1 MSTFGLIGLVVA
13 FAGVAVSIVCLL
25 AGQVLRRAGRAD
37 SAETF
42 SWGGCVAA
50 LLSCF
55 ALTVCCGILVYC
67 FLTGDMT
74 IEYVLENHSSAEG
87 VLGTLYRFS
96 GLWAGREGSLLFW
109 AWLISVFNAVVAV
122 RAMRKN
128 EAMDYMALLVSQLV
142 LAAFTGVLLFSE
154 DNMPFITTP
163 EYYFNSDGSLT
174 AEASVLGMNSLLE
187 HWAQA
192 IHPPTLFIGYAGLT
206 IPFAYA
212 IAALIVND
220 ASAAW
225 VRRASRFAMFSWLFL
240 GIGIGLGS
248 IWAYVVLGWG
258 GYWGWDPVEN
268 ASLLSWMVALAL
280 VHSLTVYRQRGAFKR
295 WSVMCACLAFTF
307 AVVGTFI
314 TRSGI
319 VQSVHAFAGDPVSL
333 YLFGTL
339 IVASVLMGIVGLIIR
354 WKSFGQ
360 GDAIESLVS
369 KDAAYYFN
377 NVIMIVFTLLLLYL
391 TVSSA
396 LPSFLPFG
404 GQSLSAGTYNA
415 VARPLGIVYCFIIA
429 VCPLLAWGKTAGR
442 SFLKQAKVPAIFAV
456 VLFAVLI
463 AYFVTTLYPVYENI
477 LISGA
482 AAGGYEGSSVFEAH
496 AFILANA
503 GTVSSDAYGLASEGP
518 VWYYNGLAVVGFA
531 VAALLFFNTLFMIG
545 RAVRARSKTS
555 GKNPVAS
562 FFSLMVKNSS
572 RIGGYIAHLA
582 MSIILVGLIGSSM
595 YVNETVQYVEFDE
608 EANTG
613 GSFTVDDYEL
623 RYTDS
628 SVDPINNGEDYLYTV
643 QFDVYDANNGT
654 YLGHVAPS
662 VQLDAATMQQKLN
675 ASVLGFPTE
684 DLFVVYRGVNEDGT
698 ALAMDVRVN
707 PLISFTWVGFGL
719 LMAGTAI
726 ALLGRRRDLKDAP
739 STPEAG
745 NGASDG
751 DATAEAAE
759 AVSEAAANG
768 ASNVAATVADVAAK
782 KGGKSKK

>member
-25 AGQVLRRAGRAD
+25 AGHVLRRSGRPD
-37 SAETF
+37 SAETL

-50 LLSCF
+50 LLSF
-55 ALTVCCGILVYC
+55 VGLTVCCGILVFC
-67 FLTGDMT
+67 FMTGDMS
-74 IEYVLENHSSAEG
+74 IMYVLENHSSAEG
-87 VLGTLYRFS
+87 ILGTLYRFS
-96 GLWAGREGSLLFW
+96 GLWAGRQGSLLFW
-109 AWLISVFNAVVAV
+109 AWLIAVFNVVVAV
-122 RAMRKN
+122 RALRKN
-128 EAMDYMALLVSQLV
+128 DAMDYMALFVSQVV
-142 LAAFTGVLLFSE
+142 LAAFVGVLLFSE
-154 DNMPFITTP
+154 DNMPFIVTP
-163 EYYFNSDGSLT
+163 ESYFNADGTLI
-174 AEASVLGMNSLLE
+174 ANAAALGMNSLLE

-212 IAALIVND
+212 ISALIVND
-220 ASAAW
+220 ASATW

-248 IWAYVVLGWG
+248 VWAYVVLGWG

-319 VQSVHAFAGDPVSL
+319 VQSVHAFEGDPVSL
-333 YLFGTL
+333 YLFGAL
-339 IVASVLMGIVGLIIR
+339 IAASVLVGILGLVVR
-354 WKSFGQ
+354 WKSFGE

-415 VARPLGIVYCFIIA
+415 VARPLGVVYCLIIA
-429 VCPLLAWGKTAGR
+429 LCPLLSWAKTDRAT
-442 SFLKQAKVPAIFAV
+442 FCKQAKVPAIFAL
-456 VLFAVLI
+456 VLFIVLM
-463 AYFVTTLYPVYENI
+463 AYFVTTLYPAYDAI
-477 LISGA
+477 IAAGA
-482 AAGGYEGSSVFEAH
+482 AEGATAAQISAAEGL
-496 AFILANA
+496 LA
-503 GTVSSDAYGLASEGP
+503 EGP

-531 VAALLFFNTLFMIG
+531 VASLLFFNTLFMIG
-545 RAVRARSKTS
+545 RAVRARSQAT
-555 GKNPVAS
+555 GKNPVAA
-562 FFSLMVKNSS
+562 FFGMLGKNSA
-572 RIGGYIAHLA
+572 RYGGFIAHLA

-595 YVNETVQYVEFDE
+595 YVTETVQYVNFDE
-608 EANTG
+608 EAQTADP
-613 GSFTVDDYEL
+613 FVVDDYEL
-623 RYTDS
+623 RFTDS
-628 SVDPINNGEDYLYTV
+628 SVEEMNGGEDILYGV
-643 QFDVYDANNGT
+643 EFDVYDVNSGA
-654 YLGHVAPS
+654 YLGHVSPS
-662 VQLDAATMQQKLN
+662 VQLDVMTQQTKLN
-675 ASVLGFPTE
+675 ASVLSAPTE

-698 ALAMDVRVN
+698 ALSMDVRVN

-719 LMAGTAI
+719 LMVGTAI
-726 ALLGRRRDLKDAP
+726 ALFGRRKDPLAY
-739 STPEAG
+739 
-745 NGASDG
+745 ASSD
-751 DATAEAAE
+751 
-759 AVSEAAANG
+759 
-768 ASNVAATVADVAAK
+768 AATSGAK
-782 KGGKSKK
+782 KGSDE

>member
-1 MSTFGLIGLVVA
+1 
-13 FAGVAVSIVCLL
+13 
-25 AGQVLRRAGRAD
+25 
-37 SAETF
+37 
-42 SWGGCVAA
+42 
-50 LLSCF
+50 
-55 ALTVCCGILVYC
+55 
-67 FLTGDMT
+67 
-74 IEYVLENHSSAEG
+74 
-87 VLGTLYRFS
+87 
-96 GLWAGREGSLLFW
+96 
-109 AWLISVFNAVVAV
+109 LISVFNAVVAV

-128 EAMDYMALLVSQLV
+128 DAMDYMALFVSQLV
-142 LAAFTGVLLFSE
+142 LAAFAGVLLFSE

-163 EYYFNSDGSLT
+163 EYYFGSDGQLT

-220 ASAAW
+220 ASAKW
-225 VRRASRFAMFSWLFL
+225 VRRSSRFAMFSWLFL

-248 IWAYVVLGWG
+248 VWAYVVLGWG

-295 WSVMCACLAFTF
+295 WSIMCACLAFTF

-339 IVASVLMGIVGLIIR
+339 IVASVLMGIVGLVIR

-360 GDAIESLVS
+360 GDAIESLAS

-429 VCPLLAWGKTAGR
+429 VCPLLAWGKTEGR
-442 SFLKQAKVPAIFAV
+442 AFFKQAKIPAIFAL
-456 VLFAVLI
+456 VLFAVLMV
-463 AYFVTTLYPVYENI
+463 YFVTTLYPAYQATLAVGDSNAQ
-477 LISGA
+477 G
-482 AAGGYEGSSVFEAH
+482 
-496 AFILANA
+496 LAN
-503 GTVSSDAYGLASEGP
+503 EGP

-531 VAALLFFNTLFMIG
+531 VASLLFFNTLFMIG
-545 RAVRARSKTS
+545 RAVRARSKNT

-562 FFSLMVKNSS
+562 FFTLLVKNSS
-572 RIGGYIAHLA
+572 RFGGYIAHLA
-582 MSIILVGLIGSSM
+582 MAIILVGLIGSSM
-595 YVNETVQYVEFDE
+595 YVTETVQYVNFDE
-608 EANTG
+608 EANTAD
-613 GSFTVDDYEL
+613 SFTVDDYEL

-628 SVDPINNGEDYLYTV
+628 SVEEINNGEDYLYTV
-643 QFDVYDANNGT
+643 QFDVYDVNSGA

-662 VQLDAATMQQKLN
+662 VQLDAMTQQTKLN
-675 ASVLGFPTE
+675 ASVLGSPLE
-684 DLFVVYRGVNEDGT
+684 DLFVVYRGVSEDGQ
-698 ALAMDVRVN
+698 LSMDVRVN
-707 PLISFTWVGFGL
+707 PLISFTWVGFAL
-719 LMAGTAI
+719 LMVGTAI
-726 ALLGRRRDLKDAP
+726 ALFGRRKDAVDASAKSAP
-739 STPEAG
+739 AENKPAG
-745 NGASDG
+745 EGV
-751 DATAEAAE
+751 EP
-759 AVSEAAANG
+759 AV
-768 ASNVAATVADVAAK
+768 
-782 KGGKSKK
+782 GKE

>member
-25 AGQVLRRAGRAD
+25 AGQILRRTGRAD
-37 SAETF
+37 AAETL
-42 SWGGCVAA
+42 SWGGCVAS
-50 LLSCF
+50 LLSCL

-67 FLTGDMT
+67 FLSGDMS
-74 IEYVLENHSSAEG
+74 IEYVVENHSSAEG
-87 VLGTLYRFS
+87 ILGTLYRFS

-128 EAMDYMALLVSQLV
+128 DAMDYMALFVSQLV
-142 LAAFTGVLLFSE
+142 LAAFAGVLLFSE

-163 EYYFNSDGSLT
+163 EYYFGSDGQLT

-220 ASAAW
+220 ASAKW
-225 VRRASRFAMFSWLFL
+225 VRRSSRFAMFSWLFL

-248 IWAYVVLGWG
+248 VWAYVVLGWG

-339 IVASVLMGIVGLIIR
+339 IVASVLMGIVGLVIR

-360 GDAIESLVS
+360 GDAIESLAS

-429 VCPLLAWGKTAGR
+429 VCPLLAWGKTGR
-442 SFLKQAKVPAIFAV
+442 RAFFKQAKIPAIFAL
-456 VLFAVLI
+456 VLFAVLMV
-463 AYFVTTLYPVYENI
+463 YFVTTLYPAYQATLAVGDSNAQ
-477 LISGA
+477 G
-482 AAGGYEGSSVFEAH
+482 
-496 AFILANA
+496 LAN
-503 GTVSSDAYGLASEGP
+503 EGP

-531 VAALLFFNTLFMIG
+531 VASLLFFNTLFMIG
-545 RAVRARSKTS
+545 RAVRARSKNT

-562 FFSLMVKNSS
+562 FFTLLVKNSS
-572 RIGGYIAHLA
+572 RFGGYIAHLA
-582 MSIILVGLIGSSM
+582 MAIILVGLIGSSM
-595 YVNETVQYVEFDE
+595 YVTETVQYVNFDE
-608 EANTG
+608 EANTAD
-613 GSFTVDDYEL
+613 SFTVDDYEL

-628 SVDPINNGEDYLYTV
+628 SVEEINNGEDYLYTV
-643 QFDVYDANNGT
+643 QFDVYDVNSGA

-662 VQLDAATMQQKLN
+662 VQLDAMTQQTKLN
-675 ASVLGFPTE
+675 ASVLGSPLE
-684 DLFVVYRGVNEDGT
+684 DLFVVYRGVSEDGQ
-698 ALAMDVRVN
+698 LSMDVRVN

-719 LMAGTAI
+719 LMVGTAI
-726 ALLGRRRDLKDAP
+726 ALLGRRKDAVDASAKSAP
-739 STPEAG
+739 AENKPAG
-745 NGASDG
+745 EGV
-751 DATAEAAE
+751 EP
-759 AVSEAAANG
+759 AV
-768 ASNVAATVADVAAK
+768 
-782 KGGKSKK
+782 GKE